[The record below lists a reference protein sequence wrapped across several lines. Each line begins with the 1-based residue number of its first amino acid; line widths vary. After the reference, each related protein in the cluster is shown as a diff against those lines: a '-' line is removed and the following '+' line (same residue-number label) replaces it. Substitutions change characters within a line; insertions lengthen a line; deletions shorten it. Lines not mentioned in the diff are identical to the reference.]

1 MKNLLFLGIA
11 IVLLGTQGVAGFSV
25 SAVSVN
31 PPGDVKDRT
40 PVTVTFEIPRA
51 GILVYDQLVITT
63 DLDSPAWDPV
73 IIVRNNEMT
82 VPPASANGNTL
93 IINGAVYNEPSP
105 VPVKLRVSVRG
116 TVPANHTANQTLL
129 GIRQID
135 SEGTPYAYP
144 SGNFTLPMP
153 GSLSTNVS
161 ETSTPPTTP
170 AEDPVSEVTAPAMLT
185 PVPEVSP
192 ATATVSSPR
201 TTVSLPTPL
210 PGRTPAAAMPAEPLV
225 VFGAAGIAVYL
236 VRKPAGR

>member
-11 IVLLGTQGVAGFSV
+11 VALLILPGVSGFSV
-25 SAVSVN
+25 SSVSVS
-31 PPGDVKDRT
+31 PPGDLKDRT

-73 IIVRNNEMT
+73 VIVRDNET
-82 VPPASANGNTL
+82 PVTPASADGNTL

-105 VPVKLRVSVRG
+105 VPVRLRVNVRG
-116 TVPANHTANQTLL
+116 TVPLNHTANQTLL
-129 GIRQID
+129 DIRQID
-135 SEGTPYAYP
+135 PEGTEYAYP
-144 SGNFTLPMP
+144 SGYSLPMP
-153 GSLSTNVS
+153 GSPSTNVS
-161 ETSTPPTTP
+161 ETSTPPATP
-170 AEDPVSEVTAPAMLT
+170 AENPIPEVTVPAMLT

-192 ATATVSSPR
+192 ATATVPAPR

-210 PGRTPAAAMPAEPLV
+210 PGRTPAAAVPADPLV
-225 VFGAAGIAVYL
+225 IFGAVGIMAYL